1 MARNIEIKARVDNI
15 EAIAV
20 VAASL
25 ANTVPVEIY
34 QDDTFFQCKTG
45 RLKLRAFS
53 ENQGEL
59 IFYNRPDHAGPKEC
73 FYVRSQTTEPT
84 SLREALSLAYSQAG
98 RVRKKRMLYLIGK
111 TRIHLDRVEGLGD
124 FLELEV
130 VLSEGES
137 PQHGIDIAHQLME
150 KLGVDPSQLIEGAYV
165 DLLNKTAS
173 NPSPVNR
180 RLSQRTT
187 VFYGPA

>member
-1 MARNIEIKARVDNI
+1 MEIKARIDNI

-25 ANTVPVEIY
+25 ANAAPVEIY
-34 QDDTFFQCKTG
+34 QDDTFFQCETG

-53 ENQGEL
+53 ENQGEI
-59 IFYNRPDHAGPKEC
+59 IFYNRPDRAGPKEC
-73 FYVRSQTTEPT
+73 FHVRSQTTEPA
-84 SLREALSLAYSQAG
+84 SLCEALSLAYGQAG
-98 RVRKKRMLYLIGK
+98 RVRKNRTLYLIGR

-137 PQHGIDIAHQLME
+137 PQHGIDTAHQLMA
-150 KLGVDPSQLIEGAYV
+150 KLRVDPSQLIEGAYV
-165 DLLNKTAS
+165 DLLKNK
-173 NPSPVNR
+173 VC
-180 RLSQRTT
+180 
-187 VFYGPA
+187 